1 MLAAQVSR
9 LTRRVFYGWWIVLA
23 GSVAMAMGG
32 GLFFVGFGFFFE
44 PIRQHFGWSR
54 TILSGAYSL
63 ARVGKS
69 AFGPFEGYLIQ
80 RFGPRTVMTVAF
92 VIFGL
97 GFVLLSLANSILTF
111 YLSFFALATAA
122 ETAGFSAVM
131 VSINNWFRV
140 KRARAVG
147 FSMMGVGLGGV
158 IFPPILAIG
167 FDNFSWQIVSFV
179 SGIFVVVVGVIV
191 ARFVRYNPEPY
202 GYLPDG
208 GRFNTI
214 GRPIPASKPAAAAR
228 SRPRD
233 VPTEYDFGVVEALKT
248 RAFWLMSI
256 GHAQALLVVSVIS
269 LHQVPYLETELGF
282 SRASAASVVMVLTAV
297 NMFGQMAGGFL
308 GERFP
313 KNYVAAATMV
323 GHSVALF
330 VLATADS
337 YSQVMVSA
345 VIQGLAWG
353 IRSPVLISM
362 RGDYFG
368 RRSFAVIMG
377 SSQGV
382 SMLGMIVGPLLGGY
396 FADHFSYSLGFKVIA
411 ACTAPGFLLFV
422 FLRNPRP
429 KTMNP

>member
-1 MLAAQVSR
+1 M
-9 LTRRVFYGWWIVLA
+9 
-23 GSVAMAMGG
+23 
-32 GLFFVGFGFFFE
+32 
-44 PIRQHFGWSR
+44 
-54 TILSGAYSL
+54 
-63 ARVGKS
+63 
-69 AFGPFEGYLIQ
+69 
-80 RFGPRTVMTVAF
+80 
-92 VIFGL
+92 
-97 GFVLLSLANSILTF
+97 
-111 YLSFFALATAA
+111 
-122 ETAGFSAVM
+122 
-131 VSINNWFRV
+131 
-140 KRARAVG
+140 
-147 FSMMGVGLGGV
+147 
-158 IFPPILAIG
+158 
-167 FDNFSWQIVSFV
+167 
-179 SGIFVVVVGVIV
+179 SGIFVVTVGVIIS
-191 ARFVRYNPEPY
+191 RLVRYDPEPY

-208 GRFNTI
+208 GHSNTI
-214 GRPIPASKPAAAAR
+214 QRSFPASNRAVAAR
-228 SRPRD
+228 SRARD

-313 KNYVAAATMV
+313 KNYVAAATIV
-323 GHSVALF
+323 GHSIALF

-353 IRSPVLISM
+353 VRSPVLTSM

-411 ACTAPGFLLFV
+411 AFTAPGLLLFV
-422 FLRNPRP
+422 FLRNPQP
-429 KTMNP
+429 TATNP